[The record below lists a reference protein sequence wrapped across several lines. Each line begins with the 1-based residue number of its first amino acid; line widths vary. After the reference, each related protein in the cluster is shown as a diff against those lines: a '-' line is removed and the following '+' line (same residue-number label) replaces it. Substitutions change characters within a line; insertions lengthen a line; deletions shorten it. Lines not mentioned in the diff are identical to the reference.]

1 MANRRARFCAWC
13 NSPLIYMPQDRLPA
27 FRRYCDDT
35 CARQAWLLARA
46 RQLMTGIKA
55 LDVAVRLLRR
65 SRKPTVQAA
74 GFTLADLRRDLVD
87 RCADERVVRIA
98 AFHSKLPRAA

>member
-1 MANRRARFCAWC
+1 MANRRARFCSWC
-13 NSPLIYMPQDRLPA
+13 NSPINYMPQDRLPA
-27 FRRYCDDT
+27 FRRYCDDI
-35 CARQAWLLARA
+35 CARRAWLLARA
-46 RQLMTGIKA
+46 RHLMTGLKA

-74 GFTLADLRRDLVD
+74 GFALADLRRDLVV
-87 RCADERVVRIA
+87 RYAEERVVRIA